1 VTAIPPGQRAPKCVD
16 RGRCD
21 MELSGHA

>member
-1 VTAIPPGQRAPKCVD
+1 VMPVPAGKRALKCVD